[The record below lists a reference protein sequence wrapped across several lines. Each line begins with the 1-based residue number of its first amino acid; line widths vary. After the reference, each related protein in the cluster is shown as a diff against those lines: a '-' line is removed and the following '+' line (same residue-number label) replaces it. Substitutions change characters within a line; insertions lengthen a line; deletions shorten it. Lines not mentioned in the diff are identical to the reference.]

1 MTGVCLTIWR
11 ARGLSAAAARVVL
24 GLCLG
29 TAMGVAGAAER
40 MAQAGGQSG
49 GLGAPQTLS
58 APAPPGSPGGSRS
71 GAIGVGP
78 VTNLP
83 MPRYVSL
90 RSDEINVRR
99 GPGLEYR
106 MDWVFRRA
114 GLPVRVIG
122 EYRDWRQIVDSD
134 NASGWVYHS
143 LLTGRRTVLVT
154 AERARLLRAP
164 ETEAALRAEAEGGV
178 VADLRQC
185 GRDWCEIEASDVIG
199 WVPKEVLWGVDR
211 GEIWPR

>member
-1 MTGVCLTIWR
+1 MSGL
-11 ARGLSAAAARVVL
+11 APGRGLAFALAVSL
-24 GLCLG
+24 GLGLSLPG
-29 TAMGVAGAAER
+29 TRGGAAEIGPL
-40 MAQAGGQSG
+40 AQVSG
-49 GLGAPQTLS
+49 LASPSPL
-58 APAPPGSPGGSRS
+58 APPEAPSSPGGSRS
-71 GAIGVGP
+71 GNIGVGP

-83 MPRYVSL
+83 LPRYVSL

-154 AERARLLRAP
+154 AARARLLKAP
-164 ETEAALRAEAEGGV
+164 EEDAPLRAEAESGV

-185 GRDWCEIEASDVIG
+185 ERHWCEIDAGDVVG
-199 WVPKEVLWGVDR
+199 WVPKEKLWGVDR

>member
-1 MTGVCLTIWR
+1 MI
-11 ARGLSAAAARVVL
+11 AIGLLFSADAL
-24 GLCLG
+24 GQG
-29 TAMGVAGAAER
+29 
-40 MAQAGGQSG
+40 S
-49 GLGAPQTLS
+49 TLQ
-58 APAPPGSPGGSRS
+58 APAPLSSPTSPAGPLGGSRA
-71 GAIGVGP
+71 GGIGVGP

-83 MPRYVSL
+83 LPRYVSL

-106 MDWVFRRA
+106 MDWVFRRS

-122 EYRDWRQIVDSD
+122 EHKDWRQIVDSD

-154 AERARLLRAP
+154 TDMTRLLASAEP
-164 ETEAALRAEAEGGV
+164 EASLRAEVEAGV

-185 GRDWCEIEASDVIG
+185 SRSWCEIEAGEVVG
-199 WVPKEVLWGVDR
+199 WVPKSVLWGVDA
-211 GEIWPR
+211 GELWPR

>member
-1 MTGVCLTIWR
+1 R
-11 ARGLSAAAARVVL
+11 QA
-24 GLCLG
+24 
-29 TAMGVAGAAER
+29 VANDISETE
-40 MAQAGGQSG
+40 M
-49 GLGAPQTLS
+49 
-58 APAPPGSPGGSRS
+58 
-71 GAIGVGP
+71 GP

-83 MPRYVSL
+83 LPRYVSL
-90 RSDEINVRR
+90 RSNEINVRR

-154 AERARLLRAP
+154 AERARLLGHP
-164 ETEAALRAEAEGGV
+164 ETAAALMAEAESGV

-185 GRDWCEIEASDVIG
+185 GRDWCEIEAGDVIG
-199 WVPKEVLWGVDR
+199 WVPKEALWGVDR